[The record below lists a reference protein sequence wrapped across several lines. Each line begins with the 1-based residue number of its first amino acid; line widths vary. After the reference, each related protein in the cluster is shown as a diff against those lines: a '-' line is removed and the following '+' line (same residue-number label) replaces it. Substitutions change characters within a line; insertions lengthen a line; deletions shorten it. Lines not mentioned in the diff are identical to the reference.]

1 MEEAAA
7 PKTKKATIEWLRAQL
22 DEVQVSLVRCQQKNE
37 ELYKALEDKSDE
49 IHFLSRDL
57 DRTKRE
63 LAEERAWADIHMTE
77 GDAVRKDLHRLI
89 TQFELERS

>member
-1 MEEAAA
+1 MEEAAT
-7 PKTKKATIEWLRAQL
+7 PKTKKATIEWLRTQL

-57 DRTKRE
+57 VRIKQK
-63 LAEERAWADIHMTE
+63 LAEERAWAEIALDE
-77 GDAVRKDLHRLI
+77 SEAVRKSFHGLL
-89 TQFELERS
+89 TNLELERL